1 MDHGAFR
8 SFEISA
14 SGLTAQRRR
23 LDAIADNIANAQTTR
38 TAEGG
43 PYQRREV
50 TLSAEGQPTTFRL
63 APSTATTL
71 RLSSTTGGHQTRPR
85 FEPSPERGPIARLRI
100 EETRI
105 PGARQVY
112 DPGHP
117 DADEKGLVSYPDI
130 SIVQEMVEMILA
142 SRAYEANVT
151 AIQSAK
157 AQFQSA
163 LEI

>member
-23 LDAIADNIANAQTTR
+23 LDAIAENIANAQTTR
-38 TAEGG
+38 SADGG
-43 PYQRREV
+43 PYKRREV
-50 TLSAEGQPTTFRL
+50 TFSAAPTVAAARRIAGGGEGL
-63 APSTATTL
+63 ALAATGEGHRTASHFEETPSWE
-71 RLSSTTGGHQTRPR
+71 TGGDVQVT
-85 FEPSPERGPIARLRI
+85 
-100 EETRI
+100 ETRVA
-105 PGARQVY
+105 GSRLVY

-117 DADEKGLVSYPDI
+117 DADEKGMVAYPDV
-130 SIVQEMVEMILA
+130 SVVQEMIEMILA

-157 AQFQSA
+157 ALFQSA